1 MTVKAQPTAAVI
13 ARRQRL
19 MALGATLLLTIV
31 GCSTDETGPASSA
44 TTLRTTPPSTTEP
57 ATTTS
62 PSSPPTSTSGSSLP
76 STVAPSTTGSSV
88 PVSTIDP
95 ATLAGITLDTV
106 PADVI
111 VPTSDA
117 SLDPVTNPINGRR
130 GAPRPM
136 ADEIVCDVADGSA
149 DLDCL
154 AATLDL
160 LGFDVTTGGVAERA
174 RRVQRALAV
183 IQLDADLRVSGAAD
197 EETLDYLA
205 GVSTKPDETR
215 QLGSSQKGRPII
227 AERYGDGPTV
237 VLVVGQTHGDE
248 EGGLRVLLRLRTM
261 PLPESVT
268 LWVVPTMN
276 PDGGFADTRFL
287 ADGADPNRKAPTLL
301 EQQGVHALALEVQ
314 PAVTVW
320 YHQNYGWIGGSGA
333 SMEPARTYQQAS
345 GMTQLNR
352 SGDCAKRFT
361 WCPIDEALGSSSILV
376 ELPDVLTSADVHA
389 HASALLAV
397 LSG

>member
-1 MTVKAQPTAAVI
+1 V
-13 ARRQRL
+13 
-19 MALGATLLLTIV
+19 
-31 GCSTDETGPASSA
+31 
-44 TTLRTTPPSTTEP
+44 
-57 ATTTS
+57 
-62 PSSPPTSTSGSSLP
+62 
-76 STVAPSTTGSSV
+76 STVER
-88 PVSTIDP
+88 
-95 ATLAGITLDTV
+95 ATLAGITVDTV

-130 GAPRPM
+130 GAPRPL
-136 ADEIVCDVADGSA
+136 DDGPVCAPTAQPD

-160 LGFDVTTGGVAERA
+160 LGFDVTSGGAADRG

-183 IQLDADLRVSGAAD
+183 IQLDADLPVTGRAD
-197 EETLDYLA
+197 TATLDYLA
-205 GVSTKPDETR
+205 GASTKPDETR
-215 QLGSSQKGRPII
+215 QIGTSQQSRPIV

-248 EGGLRVLLRLRTM
+248 EGGLRVLLRLDMLQR
-261 PLPESVT
+261 PDHVT

-287 ADGADPNRKAPTLL
+287 ADGTNPNRSAPTLL
-301 EQQGVHALALEVQ
+301 EQQGVHALALEVR
-314 PAVTVW
+314 PTVTVW

-333 SMEPARTYQQAS
+333 SMLPARTYQQAS

-352 SGDCAKRFT
+352 SGDCAKGFT
-361 WCPIDEALGSSSILV
+361 WCPIDGALGSSSILV
-376 ELPDVLTSADVHA
+376 ELPDVLTSADVQA
-389 HASALLAV
+389 HANALLAV